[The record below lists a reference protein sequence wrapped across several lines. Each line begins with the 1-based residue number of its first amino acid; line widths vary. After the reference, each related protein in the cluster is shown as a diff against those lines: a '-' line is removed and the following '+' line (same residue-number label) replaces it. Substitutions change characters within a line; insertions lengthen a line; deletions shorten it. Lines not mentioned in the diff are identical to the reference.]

1 MAESDGFYVKWGGDH
16 DGAMKKWLWPLFFEL
31 WAFLFPN
38 FALQNRLEKPVFTA
52 TFEML
57 LWANGDRDVIETY
70 LVLIKH
76 FKKSALALETMLCT
90 RRNRRF
96 FKPEISVIFG
106 ILAKGGLHEKLL
118 ESEILEMRR
127 WSRCYNGK
135 VAVTIISWVMSIS
148 ISEIC
153 PPKWAWKSRFDR
165 NIWNAAAGK
174 RRPWRHWKLIGV
186 KVPIKHFKRRFLAP

>member
-1 MAESDGFYVKWGGDH
+1 MAVTIIFWVMNISLSETCPPKWACKTRFYRNIWNAAVGQRRPWCHWNLLGVK
-16 DGAMKKWLWPLFFEL
+16 
-31 WAFLFPN
+31 
-38 FALQNRLEKPVFTA
+38 
-52 TFEML
+52 
-57 LWANGDRDVIETY
+57 
-70 LVLIKH
+70 VLIKH